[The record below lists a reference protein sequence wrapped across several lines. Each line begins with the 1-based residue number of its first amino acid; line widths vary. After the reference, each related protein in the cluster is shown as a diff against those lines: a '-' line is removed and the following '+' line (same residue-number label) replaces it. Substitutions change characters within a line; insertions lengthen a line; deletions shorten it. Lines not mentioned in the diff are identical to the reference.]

1 LSWLL
6 TIIASLMAVK
16 VFSNL
21 PEKDSVD
28 VVLIHVDVTA
38 ALCDKV
44 DGRFADGENSR
55 CWDFI

>member
-1 LSWLL
+1 
-6 TIIASLMAVK
+6 MAVK